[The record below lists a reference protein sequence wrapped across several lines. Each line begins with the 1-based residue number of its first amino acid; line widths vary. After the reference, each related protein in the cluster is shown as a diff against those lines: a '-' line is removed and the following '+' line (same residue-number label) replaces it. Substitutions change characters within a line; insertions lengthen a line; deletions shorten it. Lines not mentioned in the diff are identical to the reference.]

1 MTVAFLRNCL
11 YIVHD
16 YIDLYELFN
25 RLISSA
31 FFLNAMR
38 KKILI
43 GSALFLIALLLRLS
57 GISFHSLWFD
67 ETSTALCVTQHSYS
81 DMLKT
86 VHTIE
91 ATPPLFFILEKAF
104 IDGLHLKLNE
114 FSLRFPPVVC
124 GALMCLLFFLIFQE
138 FSSKKTSIF
147 AFLLIAFSNFHI
159 FTSQDARS
167 YSLFCLLAMATLYGT
182 LLWWKKPDRLRSIG
196 FFIVVVLT
204 IQVHYY
210 AVLWIAALFASVLVV
225 KFKQRRLKKY
235 LCILAGAGVFS
246 FAVLVPLFLTQVTYE
261 INPIRHY
268 LLAKWMPGIV
278 YSPVKVLIGAY
289 LFKIHSIGQIT
300 PVDWLGIVP
309 TILLIAIAAFFFLQ
323 RLRQGK
329 APDSE
334 KIVTFG
340 VIVAFFLHSIM
351 GWKIPTIHP
360 QYMQHFFLLLF
371 GCIMVNTASRKYIQ
385 IGAFCV
391 LMVLNAIADFNFYN
405 PSKMYIEPW
414 KNIAAAV
421 DSAIVAGG
429 ANSESILGEYVSCLP
444 IAFYLQ
450 NKSTPIFQIASPF
463 NPTEQFT
470 ITHLNVFG
478 SDFYT
483 NLFHFKY
490 FPSNNQTSFMDII
503 KKNKHGI
510 LITSKDGP
518 ISALNVRL
526 NQMYRGTIDF
536 SILKIF
542 DTNQGSVA
550 LFHWNYL
557 SN

>member
-1 MTVAFLRNCL
+1 
-11 YIVHD
+11 
-16 YIDLYELFN
+16 
-25 RLISSA
+25 
-31 FFLNAMR
+31 
-38 KKILI
+38 
-43 GSALFLIALLLRLS
+43 
-57 GISFHSLWFD
+57 
-67 ETSTALCVTQHSYS
+67 
-81 DMLKT
+81 
-86 VHTIE
+86 
-91 ATPPLFFILEKAF
+91 
-104 IDGLHLKLNE
+104 
-114 FSLRFPPVVC
+114 
-124 GALMCLLFFLIFQE
+124 
-138 FSSKKTSIF
+138 
-147 AFLLIAFSNFHI
+147 
-159 FTSQDARS
+159 
-167 YSLFCLLAMATLYGT
+167 
-182 LLWWKKPDRLRSIG
+182 
-196 FFIVVVLT
+196 
-204 IQVHYY
+204 
-210 AVLWIAALFASVLVV
+210 
-225 KFKQRRLKKY
+225 
-235 LCILAGAGVFS
+235 
-246 FAVLVPLFLTQVTYE
+246 
-261 INPIRHY
+261 
-268 LLAKWMPGIV
+268 
-278 YSPVKVLIGAY
+278 
-289 LFKIHSIGQIT
+289 
-300 PVDWLGIVP
+300 
-309 TILLIAIAAFFFLQ
+309 
-323 RLRQGK
+323 
-329 APDSE
+329 
-334 KIVTFG
+334 
-340 VIVAFFLHSIM
+340 M

-470 ITHLNVFG
+470 ITHLNLFG

-542 DTNQGSVA
+542 DTNQGPVA